1 MAHNLQPLLLVFGA
15 RQIATSAAR
24 RWLYNGF
31 VNATAVTTP
40 LDVPT
45 GRRRHI
51 SRVVVNQRTGG
62 AGTAGILLTYRV
74 LVNGA
79 NTAAEVTFPIG
90 TAGSQALV
98 LPAGGE
104 ILVPDDALLAVVVDK
119 TANITS
125 SPLDIAVSVELI

>member
-24 RWLYNGF
+24 RWLYNGT
-31 VNATAVTTP
+31 VNATAVTTA

-51 SRVVVNQRTGG
+51 SRMVVFQRTGG
-62 AGTAGILLTYRV
+62 AGAAGVLLTYRV
-74 LVNGA
+74 RVNGA
-79 NTAAEVTFPIG
+79 DTAAEVTFPIG
-90 TAGSQALV
+90 TAGSQAII

-104 ILVPDDALLAVVVDK
+104 ILVPDDGLIAVVVDK
-119 TANITS
+119 TGNITS
-125 SPLDIAVSVELI
+125 SPLDISVSVELI

>member
-15 RQIATSAAR
+15 RQIATSAGR
-24 RWLYNGF
+24 RWLYNGT

-51 SRVVVNQRTGG
+51 SRMVVNQRTGG
-62 AGTAGILLTYRV
+62 AGAAGIELTYRV
-74 LVNGA
+74 LVNNA
-79 NTAAEVTFPIG
+79 NTSAFVTFPIG
-90 TAGSQALV
+90 SSGSQAV
-98 LPAGGE
+98 ILPAGGE
-104 ILVPDDALLAVVVDK
+104 ILVPDDGLVAVVVDK

-125 SPLDIAVSVELI
+125 SPLDISVSVELI